1 MPAKYMKEIVM
12 DKFIEK
18 SMNIKNRYTLNYRFI
33 NVASFETGESINIGL
48 VVEEKEKAPRIK
60 IIENIELVKELF
72 PILDINHIE
81 FCTKAIEIKYKM
93 KKVTKSEL
101 KISNTVTISNTRL
114 YKVDYDNLYNID
126 NILFN
131 KYISIQKTQNLFTY
145 FYKKFHLIDK
155 KLKNLE
161 ADFKSDSIIDIEI
174 ITKPLIN
181 SDTMKHNFQV
191 LKKLQKVGLN

>member
-1 MPAKYMKEIVM
+1 M
-12 DKFIEK
+12 DKFIKK
-18 SMNIKNRYTLNYRFI
+18 SRNIKKRYSLNYRFI

-48 VVEEKEKAPRIK
+48 VIEEKAKAPRIK

-93 KKVTKSEL
+93 KKVTKAEL
-101 KISNTVTISNTRL
+101 KISNTVTISDTRL
-114 YKVDYDNLYNID
+114 YKVDCDSLSNID

-131 KYISIQKTQNLFTY
+131 KYISIQKTQNLFINL
-145 FYKKFHLIDK
+145 YKKFHLIE
-155 KLKNLE
+155 KNIE
-161 ADFKSDSIIDIEI
+161 ADFESDRIIDVKI

-181 SDTMKHNFQV
+181 SDILKHNFQV
-191 LKKLQKVGLN
+191 LRKLQQVGLN

>member
-1 MPAKYMKEIVM
+1 M
-12 DKFIEK
+12 DKLIKK
-18 SMNIKNRYTLNYRFI
+18 SMNIKNKYTLNYRFI
-33 NVASFETGESINIGL
+33 NVSSFETGESINIGL
-48 VVEEKEKAPRIK
+48 VIEEKEKAPRIK

-93 KKVTKSEL
+93 KKVTKAEL
-101 KISNTVTISNTRL
+101 KISNTVTISDTRL
-114 YKVDYDNLYNID
+114 YKVDYDNLSNID

-161 ADFKSDSIIDIEI
+161 ANNYESDSIIDIEI

-191 LKKLQKVGLN
+191 LKRLQKAGLN